1 MFHSKTLRLWEDK
14 EAILSK
20 IGPSP
25 EIAKFNERL
34 QQLLL
39 GSKGLLAGWL
49 DGQKLLQEVGTI
61 AARARARCQREQI
74 SVTAPNNP
82 TDSGEA
88 PVVQEQVQQ
97 VPVSTKIHLWVA
109 KGRLVSVPET
119 VVLRLS
125 HSVFFQRTAK
135 TPKAFLDS
143 FWQLEFE

>member
-1 MFHSKTLRLWEDK
+1 MLQQDK

-61 AARARARCQREQI
+61 AARARARCQREIQI

-82 TDSGEA
+82 TDCGEA
-88 PVVQEQVQQ
+88 SVQEQV
-97 VPVSTKIHLWVA
+97 PATTKIHL
-109 KGRLVSVPET
+109 
-119 VVLRLS
+119 
-125 HSVFFQRTAK
+125 
-135 TPKAFLDS
+135 
-143 FWQLEFE
+143 

>member
-1 MFHSKTLRLWEDK
+1 MSDSQIASSETKRNGAEVVSDTKSFFDVKLHSKTLRQDK

-61 AARARARCQREQI
+61 AARARARCQLLRTIQ
-74 SVTAPNNP
+74 
-82 TDSGEA
+82 
-88 PVVQEQVQQ
+88 
-97 VPVSTKIHLWVA
+97 L
-109 KGRLVSVPET
+109 T
-119 VVLRLS
+119 VVRLLLCRS
-125 HSVFFQRTAK
+125 RCR
-135 TPKAFLDS
+135 
-143 FWQLEFE
+143 